1 MSWVRFFGSSVLAYV
16 CLFGSAGFSPLG
28 WIYWKGHVGWLWLAK
43 FGGIGWV
50 DLSNLVRLVKFYVLG
65 FLSWVCFAGLDYVSK
80 FWLQILF

>member
-1 MSWVRFFGSSVLAYV
+1 MSACLGLLGLVLWVGSIGRGML
-16 CLFGSAGFSPLG
+16 
-28 WIYWKGHVGWLWLAK
+28 VGCAE

-65 FLSWVCFAGLDYVSK
+65 FLSWDCFAGLDYVSK